1 MLCRHVACDRA
12 IAAGDAGR
20 CIASSFTRL
29 KCQCCC
35 AVFCLT
41 EGWVPACKHTS
52 CLLPTTVSLAPLPHA
67 VRSLAN
73 GSSCPTS
80 PTSAACLWA
89 WPPPTVRMQRGP
101 AGWNMRCSSAV
112 TGNCGC
118 AAALGDQ
125 LGRSSCRNAGPTPSP
140 ALPSPLR
147 LRSFPPGHA
156 AAEAG
161 GGQGA
166 RRCIRCCHRTACTL
180 GFLTFLESAGA
191 CWISTVLVCY
201 PNNDS
206 VSLAMPAPPIPL
218 LQGGPDAA
226 KQIHIVSSGLKAGA
240 TWHRVKILQDCRECC
255 GGECRLW
262 LATACGW
269 QLRATPAC
277 KGWMLQGLRQ
287 CVCG

>member
-1 MLCRHVACDRA
+1 MLLRCVLFNGGMDTSLQTYLLPPPHNGFPCPTAPCRAQFGDRLILSYLTHQRRLFVGLA
-12 IAAGDAGR
+12 TTYGEDAARASGVGYALQQCGDGQ
-20 CIASSFTRL
+20 L
-29 KCQCCC
+29 CC
-35 AVFCLT
+35 AQQPWEISW
-41 EGWVPACKHTS
+41 EGQ
-52 CLLPTTVSLAPLPHA
+52 A
-67 VRSLAN
+67 VGMLV
-73 GSSCPTS
+73 
-80 PTSAACLWA
+80 
-89 WPPPTVRMQRGP
+89 PPPP
-101 AGWNMRCSSAV
+101 
-112 TGNCGC
+112 
-118 AAALGDQ
+118 
-125 LGRSSCRNAGPTPSP
+125 
-140 ALPSPLR
+140 LPSPLR

-166 RRCIRCCHRTACTL
+166 RRCIRCCHRTACAL

-206 VSLAMPAPPIPL
+206 VSLAVPAPPIPL

-277 KGWMLQGLRQ
+277 KGWMLRGLRQ